1 MLGKLIWKAVKNVPR
16 AATVAA
22 GAGIAWSAIGVDHN
36 MAIQPALPGLKLH
49 HPDGSGGQIALYHDD
64 SGEGSPV
71 LLVHSVNA
79 AASSYEMRPLFTR
92 LQGERPVWALDL
104 PGFGF
109 SDRGDR
115 PYSPRMMGLAIDQAL
130 SRIGQPTHVVALSLG
145 CEFAA
150 RAANDRPDLVRSL
163 SFLSPTGFGGAVNR
177 GPQFGTLLRFPLWS
191 QAVFDAIASRPSIRY
206 YLGKT
211 FVGPIDEMLV
221 EYSYRSAHQPGARHA
236 AIAFLSGD
244 LHTLTVVDSL
254 YASLRVPTLVIYNT
268 DPFSSFERLPEFIA
282 GRDGWDAVQIAG
294 TNGLPHWDKPSE
306 TLEAL
311 RRHWETAE
319 D

>member
-1 MLGKLIWKAVKNVPR
+1 MLGRLIWKLVKNVPR
-16 AATVAA
+16 MATVAA

-36 MAIQPALPGLKLH
+36 MPLKPALPGLKVH
-49 HPDGSGGQIALYHDD
+49 HPDGSGGQMALYHDD

-92 LQGERPVWALDL
+92 LMGERPVWALDL

-130 SRIGQPTHVVALSLG
+130 ERIGQPAHVVALSLG

-150 RAANDRPDLVRSL
+150 RAASDRPDMVRSL
-163 SFLSPTGFGGAVNR
+163 SFLSPTGFGGRVNQ
-177 GPQFGTLLRFPLWS
+177 GPSFGTLLRFPLWS
-191 QAVFDAIASRPSIRY
+191 QAVFDGIASRSSIRY
-206 YLGKT
+206 YLAKS
-211 FVGPIDEMLV
+211 FVGPVDEMLV
-221 EYSYRSAHQPGARHA
+221 EYAYRSAHQPGARYA

-254 YASLRVPTLVIYNT
+254 YASLEVPTLVVYNT
-268 DPFSSFERLPEFIA
+268 DPFSGFERLPEFLA
-282 GRDGWDAVQIAG
+282 GREGWDAVQMPG
-294 TNGLPHWDKPSE
+294 TNGLPHWDKPNE

-311 RRHWETAE
+311 RRHWEANE
-319 D
+319 G